1 MRVRIAVAAATFAL
15 LAAAPAA
22 QAQDS
27 AAPPGALPHWLPT
40 EQWVYEHWL
49 PFDEGRLY
57 RLLHSGRGAIWRQL
71 RDDAQ
76 HDLAQVARAKGLRP
90 QALARRLV
98 ASRHVGARK
107 RAELEERAFRV
118 LTQGHMSQHILFHS
132 LHQSAV
138 PKASRYIFATP
149 NSEFLALRRA
159 ETSPLQIGRLHG
171 RTTAQMHRRA
181 IEVLRR
187 RAALGVR
194 RGALSRGQARL
205 LLDRQVRQIPRWL
218 GQSRYNGPPKTIG
231 PKQAL
236 LPPADYANDPSISDD
251 GKVVVWDAYRAK
263 IPEAR
268 TRGEIVVRGAHVD
281 EGTTFSVSGRSTPGA
296 PGSAYNAALAGDGT
310 AVAYEQADGNLNF
323 AKRYGEMR
331 VNLRELPAAFALRIS
346 HPAGV
351 SGPSRTAYNP
361 SISRDG
367 SRVAFVAT
375 DVGARSS
382 NALWVAD
389 RATGTARR
397 VTARAVYEPR
407 ITGDGRSIVFT
418 TRDGQVRLRSIDSA
432 ATRLVSRGPGGT
444 GQSANAEAAEPAP
457 SSDGSVVAFTSR
469 ATNLGAPGGQ
479 NRVYVRDGDRTEVV
493 SRAGA
498 FAFEPAVSADGRFVV
513 YAARPHA
520 RAGRRSRI
528 LLYDRRTARTTR
540 ISHGG
545 YASEPAVSADGRRVV
560 FTSTAP
566 APPKP
571 AGLPG
576 VFLYD
581 VETRATRL
589 LSTHA
594 AVKALGAP
602 RPDSHPLLCPLARG
616 AALAL

>member
-1 MRVRIAVAAATFAL
+1 MRVRIALATTLAL

-22 QAQDS
+22 RAQDS

-40 EQWVYEHWL
+40 EQWVYQHWL
-49 PFDEGRLY
+49 PFDEERLY
-57 RLLHSGRGAIWRQL
+57 ALLDADRGAIWRHL

-76 HDLAQVARAKGLRP
+76 HDLAQLARERGLRP
-90 QALARRLV
+90 RALARRLV
-98 ASRHVGARK
+98 ATRDVSPRK
-107 RAELEERAFRV
+107 RAELERRAFRV

-132 LHQSAV
+132 LHQTAV

-149 NSEFLALRRA
+149 NREFLALRRA
-159 ETSPLQIGRLHG
+159 DTSPLQIGRLHG

-181 IEVLRR
+181 IAVLRR
-187 RAALGVR
+187 RAAKGVR
-194 RGALSRGQARL
+194 RGALSAHQARL

-218 GQSRYNGPPKTIG
+218 GQSRYNGPPQTIG
-231 PKQAL
+231 PQKAL

-281 EGTTFSVSGRSTPGA
+281 EGTTFSVSGRSSPGA
-296 PGSAYNAALAGDGT
+296 PGSAYNAALSGDGT

-331 VNLRELPAAFALRIS
+331 VNLRRLPAAFALRIS

-351 SGPSRTAYNP
+351 AGPSRTAYNP
-361 SISRDG
+361 SISADG
-367 SRVAFVAT
+367 GRVAFEAT
-375 DVGARSS
+375 DVAARSS

-389 RATGTARR
+389 RASGAARR
-397 VTARAVYEPR
+397 VTREAVYEPR
-407 ITGDGRSIVFT
+407 ITGDGRAVVFT
-418 TRDGQVRLRSIDSA
+418 TRDGRIRLRPLDGGR
-432 ATRLVSRGPGGT
+432 TRLVSRGPAGP
-444 GQSANAEAAEPAP
+444 ANAEAAEPAP
-457 SSDGSVVAFTSR
+457 SADGRVVAFTSR

-479 NRVYVRDGDRTEVV
+479 TRVYVRAGDRTEVV
-493 SRAGA
+493 SRPGA
-498 FAFEPAVSADGRFVV
+498 FAFDPAVSADGRFVV

-540 ISHGG
+540 ISRGG
-545 YASEPAVSADGRRVV
+545 YASEPAVSGDGRRVV

-566 APPKP
+566 AATKP

-576 VFLYD
+576 IFLHD
-581 VETRATRL
+581 VESRTTRL